1 MSKFL
6 HWGKLCW
13 VLSHMGMGV
22 YWVLWVCV
30 YICFISCENRQER
43 EKRDKI

>member
-1 MSKFL
+1 MSIGYTL
-6 HWGKLCW
+6 EWIEI
-13 VLSHMGMGV
+13 GV

-43 EKRDKI
+43 EKRER